1 MNSGE
6 PAGQAPTGMEYLDG
20 RGYRTAVMAG
30 AEWVRHT
37 REHINRINVFPVPDA
52 DTGTNMALTLAA
64 TAGAVRTSDE
74 TNIARLSAIAAEA
87 TILGAKG
94 NSGLVLAHWFQGL
107 CDAFGTKS
115 RVSPRELGHV
125 LAEASRLVYNAIDTP
140 VEGTILSVM
149 RAASEEAR
157 QAGEAGC
164 DFFTLMDKT
173 VVAGQLALE
182 RTPEQL
188 AVLREA
194 GVVDAG
200 GQGYVNFIIGAHRAL
215 RGEPP
220 PQLSEGDLH
229 VQVRHD
235 VAMDAEASAERF
247 CTELVVRG
255 RRFDGRKLRQQFKSM
270 GSSLML
276 ATTGSVFKLHIHTNH
291 PDEVMRVASKHGDIE
306 ERKVDD
312 MWRQQKERGT
322 VKVQALVPSA
332 GQPETV
338 AVLCDSTAD
347 LPVDV
352 RREMGIE
359 IAPLQIMFGDEV
371 FRDQVDLS
379 SDLFYE
385 RLTSDP
391 IHPTTSQPPPRA
403 FVEALDRIRVDRE
416 AVVITISDAL
426 SGTFRSAQ
434 KAAALVE
441 HPRVEV
447 FDSRSASLG
456 HGLMTLCAA
465 RLAARGAAV
474 DEILAWLQ
482 SWRRDTGL
490 VFSVA
495 TLEYLRRGGRIGAA
509 RSLIGKLMHFQ
520 PILGF
525 DAGKVQPL
533 AKARGADDAYRKVT
547 GLLEQ
552 QIPPGA
558 CLRLGMVEIGPAAQL
573 DKLHAWLGERCD
585 LIETVRATPTG
596 VIGVHAGPG
605 AWGVFFQRVRDDDP
619 LLDRR

>member
-1 MNSGE
+1 MNGSGPGE
-6 PAGQAPTGMEYLDG
+6 PATSGMAYLDG
-20 RGYRTAVMAG
+20 RGYRTAVIAG

-37 REHINRINVFPVPDA
+37 REHINRINVFPVPDG

-74 TNIARLSAIAAEA
+74 TDISRVSRIAAEA

-107 CDAFGTKS
+107 HEAFGSKH
-115 RVSPRELGHV
+115 RVSSLELGQV
-125 LAEASRLVYNAIDTP
+125 LVEATRAVYGAIDVP

-149 RAASEEAR
+149 RATSDEAR
-157 QAGEAGC
+157 RAGEDGC
-164 DFFTLMDKT
+164 DFLTLMDKT
-173 VVAGQLALE
+173 VVAGQIALE
-182 RTPEQL
+182 KTPEQL

-200 GQGYVNFIIGAHRAL
+200 AQGYVNFMIGAHRAL

-220 PQLSEGDLH
+220 PEVSEDDLH
-229 VQVRHD
+229 AEVRHD
-235 VAMDAEASAERF
+235 VAMDAEASAERY

-255 RRFDGRKLRQQFKSM
+255 KRFDGRKLRERFKSM

-291 PDEVMRVASKHGDIE
+291 PDDVMHMAGKLGEIE

-312 MWRQQKERGT
+312 MWRQQEERGT
-322 VKVQALVPSA
+322 IKVQALVPLVE
-332 GQPETV
+332 QPATV

-347 LPVDV
+347 LPADV
-352 RREMGIE
+352 RKEMGIE
-359 IAPLQIMFGDEV
+359 IAPLQILFGDEV

-379 SDLFYE
+379 SDAFYQ

-391 IHPTTSQPPPRA
+391 IHPTTCQPPPRE
-403 FVEALDRIRVDRE
+403 FVEALDRIRMDRE
-416 AVVITISDAL
+416 AVVVTISDAL
-426 SGTFRSAQ
+426 SGTFRSAR

-465 RLAARGAAV
+465 RLASRGAGL
-474 DEILAWLQ
+474 DQILEWLEK
-482 SWRRDTGL
+482 WRTDTGL

-525 DAGKVQPL
+525 EKGKVQPL
-533 AKARGADDAYRKVT
+533 AKARGADDAYRKVSH
-547 GLLEQ
+547 LLEEH
-552 QIPPGA
+552 IPEGSR
-558 CLRLGMVEIGPAAQL
+558 LRLGMVEIGPAAQL
-573 DKLHAWLGERCD
+573 DKLHAWLEQRCE

-605 AWGVFFQRVRDDDP
+605 AWGVFYQRVRDDDP
-619 LLDRR
+619 LAIT